1 MTTHH
6 DLSEDSVPELG
17 TPVELEAPAE
27 IPADSGTISFKI
39 SRQRLV
45 IVALGILVV
54 VSVFESLELNA
65 LHQALQSWRALPVAA
80 ASAAPAPA
88 ASAPAAST
96 GALPAQVGGC

>member
-6 DLSEDSVPELG
+6 ELVEDSVTEATPPTEPEAIAQ
-17 TPVELEAPAE
+17 TPT
-27 IPADSGTISFKI
+27 DSGIISFKI
-39 SRQRLV
+39 TRQRLV
-45 IVALGILVV
+45 IVALGILVI

-80 ASAAPAPA
+80 ASATPAPS
-88 ASAPAAST
+88 ASA

>member
-1 MTTHH
+1 MTTHQGFV
-6 DLSEDSVPELG
+6 EASVSGLTESVEPEAL
-17 TPVELEAPAE
+17 APT
-27 IPADSGTISFKI
+27 PADGGTISFKI

-45 IVALGILVV
+45 MAALGLLVV

-80 ASAAPAPA
+80 ASATSAPA
-88 ASAPAAST
+88 ASA